1 MECGRVTSCYG
12 RGYGVNRILDCSPAF
27 ASNNNAPTMTAILSD
42 LIHPLCRPRIVRLA
56 HASGS
61 QFSFAVA
68 AVFGFNVPASPPD
81 VRQGYALPSSLSFN
95 SGYAPGLGLARDIQG
110 HRGHSPQSF
119 SKADGKA

>member
-1 MECGRVTSCYG
+1 
-12 RGYGVNRILDCSPAF
+12 
-27 ASNNNAPTMTAILSD
+27 MTAILSPTSYILFVD
-42 LIHPLCRPRIVRLA
+42 RGLFVSLTPPVLSFP
-56 HASGS
+56 
-61 QFSFAVA
+61 FAVA

-110 HRGHSPQSF
+110 QRPNWGHSPQSF